1 VGAAVAATVSL
12 LDHAALGRGHRAR
25 RGALMQP
32 HTSSAPAAPPDESPR
47 RRRVRRSA
55 LLCALIA
62 AAFYLGFIV
71 MTLVRGW
78 K

>member
-1 VGAAVAATVSL
+1 MNSI
-12 LDHAALGRGHRAR
+12 
-25 RGALMQP
+25 
-32 HTSSAPAAPPDESPR
+32 SADEACEQ

-55 LLCALIA
+55 LLWGLIA

-78 K
+78 R

>member
-1 VGAAVAATVSL
+1 MAAAGMEA
-12 LDHAALGRGHRAR
+12 
-25 RGALMQP
+25 
-32 HTSSAPAAPPDESPR
+32 SSEQ

-55 LLCALIA
+55 LLWGLIA

-71 MTLVRGW
+71 LSLVRAT

>member
-1 VGAAVAATVSL
+1 
-12 LDHAALGRGHRAR
+12 
-25 RGALMQP
+25 MQP
-32 HTSSAPAAPPDESPR
+32 HTSSASAAPPDEGPR

-55 LLCALIA
+55 LLFALIA
-62 AAFYLGFIV
+62 TAFYFGFIV

>member
-1 VGAAVAATVSL
+1 MAAA
-12 LDHAALGRGHRAR
+12 G
-25 RGALMQP
+25 ME
-32 HTSSAPAAPPDESPR
+32 TSGEQ

-55 LLCALIA
+55 LLWGLIA

-71 MTLVRGW
+71 IAVVHGT

>member
-1 VGAAVAATVSL
+1 MSATGIEAST
-12 LDHAALGRGHRAR
+12 
-25 RGALMQP
+25 Q
-32 HTSSAPAAPPDESPR
+32 

-55 LLCALIA
+55 WAWALIA

-71 MTLVRGW
+71 LALLRGM